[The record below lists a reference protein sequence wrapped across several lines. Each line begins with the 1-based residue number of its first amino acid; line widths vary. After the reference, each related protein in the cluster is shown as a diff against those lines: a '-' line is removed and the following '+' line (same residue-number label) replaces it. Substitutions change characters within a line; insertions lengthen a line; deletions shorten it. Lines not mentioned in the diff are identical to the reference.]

1 MIEFLP
7 TAKQIGKIVAEFQA
21 KSRMTETF
29 KAWKISL
36 IRFKAR
42 YRRHVKPV
50 LIWDFFHRQ
59 KNLGSS
65 HVFAGHQEKNLN
77 LQVAESVHFSIELS
91 FSKLL
96 QMLYLICLIVQTS
109 NPEEKF
115 QNCQNFALSQTN
127 NSLSLIDIGKC
138 KHLIDE
144 NVKSGLLQ
152 CCINRKLFIFVIQI
166 WCIRNDYYLE

>member
-1 MIEFLP
+1 MNFCQLQ
-7 TAKQIGKIVAEFQA
+7 KQIGKIVAEFQA
-21 KSRMTETF
+21 KIRMTETF

-65 HVFAGHQEKNLN
+65 LVFAGHQEKNLN

-96 QMLYLICLIVQTS
+96 QTLSFICLIVQSS

-115 QNCQNFALSQTN
+115 QNCQNFSLSQTH
-127 NSLSLIDIGKC
+127 NSLYTKVS
-138 KHLIDE
+138 
-144 NVKSGLLQ
+144 N
-152 CCINRKLFIFVIQI
+152 
-166 WCIRNDYYLE
+166 